1 MRHAVIIIIAL
12 FLASG
17 LYAQD
22 PLKEAESYFDEAN
35 FQTALDY
42 YKKALKKDSTNVE
55 LRHNMAICMLSL
67 NMDRKPAIPHLE
79 WVVKQGKFDVYA
91 WFDLAKAYH
100 FDHQFDKAMANYKKY
115 TSVGKDDEF
124 IKIAKLGIK
133 QCENAKELIA
143 KPIDVTFHLLNKDIN
158 TENNEFQPYIPPDES
173 TLVYTSD
180 EKYDS
185 RYKIHINNIF
195 ISENENGKWDRPKTV
210 GVVNSQEDEF
220 VSGIAANDKYLFVKV
235 RRYEAFDD
243 IFMAEKDGDR
253 ISRLED
259 PGEPVNTRA
268 VESGATL
275 SVTGDTLIFA
285 SDRDGGEG
293 GLDLWMTMRLPDGK
307 WGMPVNLGK
316 PVNTSYDEDFPHM
329 MADGKTMFFSSNGPN
344 SMGGFD
350 VFKTK
355 LNPDAEKWSA
365 PRNFGYPV
373 NNTYDNYTIA
383 MSHNYRYAY
392 VSDVRKEG
400 VGGMDIYRVV
410 FNQTDANVFLHK
422 GVFVNANDSIV
433 DLPAKDQ
440 PQINVINTENGEIFG
455 KYQYNTIKQ
464 QFLLALPP
472 GRYQLQADFNGY
484 KPTKRDIFV
493 PDLLEHKV
501 YNLKIKIEA
510 E

>member
-1 MRHAVIIIIAL
+1 MKHFAFIIIAL
-12 FLASG
+12 LFTAFLN
-17 LYAQD
+17 AQD
-22 PLKEAESYFDEAN
+22 PLKEADAFFDEGN
-35 FQTALDY
+35 FQTALQY
-42 YKKALKKDSTNVE
+42 YKKAYKKDSTNLE
-55 LRHNMAICMLSL
+55 LRHNMAICMLSQ

-79 WVVKQGKFDVYA
+79 WVVKQEKFDEYA

-100 FDHQFDKAMANYKKY
+100 FNLQFDKAIKNYKKY
-115 TSVGKDDEF
+115 IKVGKDDEF
-124 IKIAKLGIK
+124 IKIAKVSIK

-143 KPIDVTFHLLNKDIN
+143 KPIDVTFNLLNEEIN
-158 TENNEFQPYIPPDES
+158 TENNEYQPYIPSDES

-195 ISENENGKWDRPKTV
+195 ISENENGEWDRPKTV

-220 VSGIAANDKYLFVKV
+220 VSGLAANDKYLFVKV

-243 IFMAEKDGDR
+243 IFVAEKDGDR

-259 PGEPVNTRA
+259 LGEPVNTGA

-275 SVTGDTLIFA
+275 SFTGDTLIFA

-293 GLDLWMTMRLPDGK
+293 GLDLWMAMRLPNGRWGK
-307 WGMPVNLGK
+307 PVNLGK
-316 PVNTSYDEDFPHM
+316 PVNTPYDEDFPHL

-350 VFKTK
+350 VFKTT
-355 LNPDAEKWSA
+355 LNADAGKWAA

-373 NNTYDNYTIA
+373 NNTYDNLTIA
-383 MSHNYRYAY
+383 MSRNYRYAY

-400 VGGMDIYRVV
+400 KGGMDIYRVV
-410 FNQTDANVFLHK
+410 FNQTDANIFLHK
-422 GVFVNANDSIV
+422 GTFVSANDSII
-433 DLPAKDQ
+433 DLPVKDK
-440 PQINVINTENGEIFG
+440 PEIKVLNKESGELFG
-455 KYQYNTIKQ
+455 KYQYNNSKQ

-472 GRYQLQADFNGY
+472 GSYQLQAEFNGY
-484 KPTKRDIFV
+484 KPAKRDIFV
-493 PDLLEHKV
+493 PDLLEQKV
-501 YNLKIKIEA
+501 YDLKIQLEA